1 MSRKEANEW
10 GGEKD
15 IFAFLEAEL
24 CSHSHILTAQ
34 TAAGSLS
41 SWGVGGVMNL
51 LRYLDSIADC
61 IKEKRVFSEGVCN
74 IFMVSYL
81 VSTFP

>member
-1 MSRKEANEW
+1 MRKKKKE
-10 GGEKD
+10 D

-41 SWGVGGVMNL
+41 SWGVGAGGC
-51 LRYLDSIADC
+51 DES
-61 IKEKRVFSEGVCN
+61 SEVLGQY
-74 IFMVSYL
+74 FGL
-81 VSTFP
+81 Q